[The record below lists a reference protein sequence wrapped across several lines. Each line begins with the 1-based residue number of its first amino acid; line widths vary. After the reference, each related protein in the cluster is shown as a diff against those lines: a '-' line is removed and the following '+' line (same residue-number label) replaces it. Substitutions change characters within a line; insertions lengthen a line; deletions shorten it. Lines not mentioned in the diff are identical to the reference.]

1 MIAYRNLH
9 RWVSLP
15 VVLFMMFITVTGVV
29 LSVQE
34 MQGEGARN
42 EARPALP
49 RPANEA
55 LLVAATAALP
65 AVQAADPDL
74 KLQRIEFGVSSAGT
88 TAKFFPTNRRAPGV
102 EVELASGAIKK
113 LPPPGQSLHGL
124 FVTLHS
130 GKWFGI
136 GGLVVVLICGLALA
150 VLSVTGLLVYIDM
163 WRRRR
168 GAGKHELFWR

>member
-1 MIAYRNLH
+1 MIANRNLH

-15 VVLFMMFITVTGVV
+15 VVLFMLFITVTGVV

-42 EARPALP
+42 ESRPTLP
-49 RPANEA
+49 RPANDA
-55 LLVAATAALP
+55 LLAAATAALP

-74 KLQRIEFGVSSAGT
+74 KLQRIEFGLSSAGA
-88 TAKFFPTNRRAPGV
+88 TAKFFPANRRAPGI
-102 EVELASGAIKK
+102 EVDFASGAIKK

-136 GGLVVVLICGLALA
+136 GGLLVVLVCGVALA
-150 VLSVTGLLVYIDM
+150 VLSVTGLLVYLDM
-163 WRRRR
+163 WRRRS
-168 GAGKHELFWR
+168 GAGKRELFWS